1 MPAILVTILSG
12 FATFL
17 VGSLMA
23 RIAGLVVFTTI
34 GTVLINGLLSQ
45 ASSYLGQSGQAL
57 WFIQLAGFDV
67 GLSSI
72 GAALMLRATMN
83 AWSLKPSAAI
93 TGGK

>member
-1 MPAILVTILSG
+1 MPAILVSILSG
-12 FATFL
+12 FATYL
-17 VGSLMA
+17 VSSLIA
-23 RIAGLVVFTTI
+23 RVAGLVVFTTI
-34 GTVLINGLLSQ
+34 GTALINGLLSQ
-45 ASSYLGQSGQAL
+45 ASSYLGQSGQVL
-57 WFIQLAGFDV
+57 WFVQLAGFNV